1 MISLQGVTRT
11 WMEWVFEHGTATA
24 ELVVETDLQ
33 IQPGLA
39 GFDEAAFNELIDRV
53 ATANAW
59 GHYDRIRI
67 IPTGAR

>member
-1 MISLQGVTRT
+1 
-11 WMEWVFEHGTATA
+11 MEWVFEHGTATA

-33 IQPGLA
+33 TQPGLD

-53 ATANAW
+53 TTANVW

-67 IPTGAR
+67 IPTEAR

>member
-1 MISLQGVTRT
+1 MISLRGVTRT
-11 WMEWVFEHGTATA
+11 WMEWVFEHGAARA

-33 IQPGLA
+33 TQPGLD

-53 ATANAW
+53 TTANVW